1 MVVMLTFQ
9 GKNQPLRAK
18 SAQHS
23 GKLPQTKGHL
33 VNDLKVRPNQPQG
46 SNFAFKVRSSKKL
59 HGWNRF
65 WSRTFDVKDENL
77 YYFSSPKKY
86 HVALIDTSHWKCCQT
101 FRAK

>member
-1 MVVMLTFQ
+1 MVVLLTFQ

-77 YYFSSPKKY
+77 YYVSSSEKY
-86 HVALIDTSHWKCCQT
+86 PVA
-101 FRAK
+101 